1 MGYVLNILKREQIYF
16 GYFYFEIGH
25 RHIQISQPNL
35 VIAIFHSLFVYVLPL
50 VKARTLDILFLS
62 NHNIHKS
69 LTKKVYLMF
78 TLLLKARDIQ
88 KGNEI

>member
-16 GYFYFEIGH
+16 GYFYFEIVH

-69 LTKKVYLMF
+69 LYGLCF
-78 TLLLKARDIQ
+78 EASDPLNERDH
-88 KGNEI
+88 